1 MSWLFMTSV
10 GLAVSAIL
18 NIFVIW
24 YSIKLIRELV
34 SVTSTVEE
42 VFSDIDAF
50 VKHLSGVYQLETF
63 YGDQTLENLLSHAAM
78 LKEEIEKYKLSFS
91 LIEEGEENENDERFS
106 PISPP

>member
-106 PISPP
+106 PIPPP